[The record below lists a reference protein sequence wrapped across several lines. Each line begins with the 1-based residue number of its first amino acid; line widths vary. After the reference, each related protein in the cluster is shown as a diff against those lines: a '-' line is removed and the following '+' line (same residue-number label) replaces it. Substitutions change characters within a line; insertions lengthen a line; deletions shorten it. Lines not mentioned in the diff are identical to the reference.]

1 MESTLYSNGGSGDLE
16 STDGGVDPYMYEQ
29 GTNLAL

>member
-1 MESTLYSNGGSGDLE
+1 MESALYSNTGTGDLE
-16 STDGGVDPYMYEQ
+16 STDGGLDQDMYEQ